1 MRQKCHCSLKTS
13 TTITKRL
20 CVFLDYTRQYSILKI
35 RAVCANSYGWGKQK
49 FWKWNQ
55 KHMFPFISSVMRHPP
70 WSSTA
75 SKHCETQASLYP
87 FANQHVLPT
96 QSNNRNSQGRINCFL
111 YPKKSWRA
119 QTALICVNKCK
130 PLNSNQS
137 ILGSPFRAIVLL
149 LLTICQWLLLHQPES
164 GFP

>member
-1 MRQKCHCSLKTS
+1 MCQLLWMRETEVLEVKSETHVP
-13 TTITKRL
+13 IH
-20 CVFLDYTRQYSILKI
+20 FI
-35 RAVCANSYGWGKQK
+35 SYGAPTQK
-49 FWKWNQ
+49 FNRFKALWN
-55 KHMFPFISSVMRHPP
+55 
-70 WSSTA
+70 
-75 SKHCETQASLYP
+75 ASLYP

-111 YPKKSWRA
+111 YPKKSWRT

-130 PLNSNQS
+130 PLNSDQS
-137 ILGSPFRAIVLL
+137 IIGSSFQAIVLL